1 MRPSFTT
8 PLCLILFASTAI
20 GNTPDAKDLRRLL
33 QPSYRPVELNVVS
46 SSKVEL
52 GRKLYHDPRLSPDN
66 TTSCNSC
73 HDLQA
78 YGTNGVKYRR
88 QQLEAQHSGRDVP
101 SIYNLGSLELF
112 DWDGS
117 SKTLKEKIRDAIRS
131 PHEMQNTSTA
141 ELVERIQ
148 SAEGYQA
155 LFTEAYGENDEPF
168 TYPNIVEA
176 LEAFISGLV
185 TKAPIDHFMAGDDTA
200 LTAEQIQGGHLFT
213 EHACYTCHTG
223 TNFGGQML
231 QKVGI
236 IQPWPNQKD
245 LGYYEHTQDHAHK
258 MFFRVSPLRNVEK
271 TAPYFHDSS
280 SKNLRD
286 ATQRMALYERGHY
299 LNAKDSMTIEAFLN
313 SLTGPLP
320 EEYIHAPV
328 LLK

>member
-8 PLCLILFASTAI
+8 PLCLILFAFTAF

-33 QPSYRPVELNVVS
+33 QPSYRPIEQNIEAS
-46 SSKVEL
+46 AKVEL

-78 YGTNGVKYRR
+78 YGTNGTKYR
-88 QQLEAQHSGRDVP
+88 QQLEVGYSGRDVP
-101 SIYNLGSLELF
+101 SIYNIGSLELF

-117 SKTLKEKIRDAIRS
+117 SKTLKGKIRDAIRS
-131 PHEMQNTSTA
+131 PNEMQNTSTA

-148 SAEGYQA
+148 SVESYQA
-155 LFTEAYGENDEPF
+155 LFTEAYGESDETI
-168 TYPNIVEA
+168 TYPNIAEA

-245 LGYYEHTQDHAHK
+245 LGYYELTHNSAHK

-271 TAPYFHDSS
+271 TAPYFHDKS
-280 SKNLRD
+280 SKNVRD
-286 ATQRMALYERGHY
+286 AIQRMAIYERGHY
-299 LNAKDSMTIEAFLN
+299 IDAENTMTLQAFLK

-320 EEYIHAPV
+320 EEYIQAPIS
-328 LLK
+328 LK